1 MLSTENNTNNKNEE
15 IRKEFESQTIIDTD
29 VADFE
34 VVNNGDDTHLDAE
47 KYRAL
52 FVVVNNGDDTHPD
65 AEKYREL
72 FEVAH
77 MREHNMKTFRSVCIS
92 GILWTLVFGGCVGY
106 LIDIDYI
113 ASEWGTPILGGLI
126 AIFTGFFIGFWR
138 NK

>member
-1 MLSTENNTNNKNEE
+1 MLSTKNNTNNKNEE
-15 IRKEFESQTIIDTD
+15 IRKEFESKTIIDTD

-34 VVNNGDDTHLDAE
+34 VVNGDDTHLDAE

-52 FVVVNNGDDTHPD
+52 FEVV
-65 AEKYREL
+65 
-72 FEVAH
+72 H
-77 MREHNMKTFRSVCIS
+77 MREHNIKRFRSVCIS

-106 LIDIDYI
+106 LINIDYI

-126 AIFTGFFIGFWR
+126 AIFTGFAIGFWR